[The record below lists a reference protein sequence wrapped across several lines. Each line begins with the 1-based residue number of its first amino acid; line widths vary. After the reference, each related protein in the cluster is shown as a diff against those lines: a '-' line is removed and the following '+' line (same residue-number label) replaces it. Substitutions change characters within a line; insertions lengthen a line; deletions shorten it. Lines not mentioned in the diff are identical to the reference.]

1 MLEIEKLNKSN
12 KKHSTSS
19 RQNPAEERISGIED
33 KIKEKNNKQD
43 HNLQELWNLIIHEVE
58 EGAKIQTK
66 DIETY
71 SMIL

>member
-33 KIKEKNNKQD
+33 KIKE
-43 HNLQELWNLIIHEVE
+43 
-58 EGAKIQTK
+58 
-66 DIETY
+66 
-71 SMIL
+71 ILHSDSSKGKK